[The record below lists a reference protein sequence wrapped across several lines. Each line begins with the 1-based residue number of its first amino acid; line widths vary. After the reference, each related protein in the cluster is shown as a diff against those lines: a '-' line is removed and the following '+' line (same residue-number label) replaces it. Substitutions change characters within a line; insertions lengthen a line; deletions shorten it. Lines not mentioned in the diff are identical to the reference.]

1 MLSGRFKVWAE
12 ALPKFGKEKEAR
24 LLSGAFTNVLSH
36 VTRMSA
42 QVTLGCGW
50 IMLFLEVSVKR
61 DSWRASNRASDRF
74 NVL

>member
-1 MLSGRFKVWAE
+1 MRSV
-12 ALPKFGKEKEAR
+12 EKGV
-24 LLSGAFTNVLSH
+24 S
-36 VTRMSA
+36 
-42 QVTLGCGW
+42 GW